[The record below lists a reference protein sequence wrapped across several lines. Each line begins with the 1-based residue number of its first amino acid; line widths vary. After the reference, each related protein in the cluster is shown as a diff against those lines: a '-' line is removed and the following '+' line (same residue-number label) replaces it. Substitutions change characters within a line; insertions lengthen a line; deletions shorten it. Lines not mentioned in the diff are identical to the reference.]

1 MTNMKTPIIWKR
13 LIINNQRM
21 VTTDEIYQLVRALNK
36 NELRSLRYLQE
47 HGYIYRILRGIF
59 YVKNPEEREKK
70 FFQKSIYE
78 MVSDALDIKNVKE
91 WYFAL
96 ETALKLN
103 NLTHEY
109 FTINYVVTNSYR
121 TTKVIDIL
129 DTKFHFLK
137 WSKKHFEIGILN
149 LNGLFVSD
157 PQKTVLDLSYRR
169 FLKDKT
175 DPNILNYL
183 NEYFDRLDKNKMRT
197 YLKHYPSQFKEYM
210 EKHL

>member
-1 MTNMKTPIIWKR
+1 M
-13 LIINNQRM
+13 
-21 VTTDEIYQLVRALNK
+21 
-36 NELRSLRYLQE
+36 S
-47 HGYIYRILRGIF
+47 
-59 YVKNPEEREKK
+59 
-70 FFQKSIYE
+70 
-78 MVSDALDIKNVKE
+78 
-91 WYFAL
+91 
-96 ETALKLN
+96 
-103 NLTHEY
+103 
-109 FTINYVVTNSYR
+109 
-121 TTKVIDIL
+121 KVIDIL
-129 DTKFHFLK
+129 GTKFHFLK